1 MLKRFTMA
9 PEKKNMG
16 MPDRLEMS
24 RETPNTEP
32 VPPSSRS
39 RLYAKFSITPLD
51 SPIANTIEKKTCPTT
66 ETETETCNVTTSH
79 KGTRVL
85 VDGTRDAGRSRSKQ
99 KKKTC
104 SSPKSSTTQRK
115 RIRVELF

>member
-16 MPDRLEMS
+16 MPDRLEIS
-24 RETPNTEP
+24 RETPSTDP

-51 SPIANTIEKKTCPTT
+51 SPIANTIEKNTF
-66 ETETETCNVTTSH
+66 H
-79 KGTRVL
+79 R
-85 VDGTRDAGRSRSKQ
+85 RDRDRDRDSGRGWRLAMFDVRLPKHREDPP
-99 KKKTC
+99 KKKPTNE
-104 SSPKSSTTQRK
+104 PLHTRTYNVGGG
-115 RIRVELF
+115 VEYYT